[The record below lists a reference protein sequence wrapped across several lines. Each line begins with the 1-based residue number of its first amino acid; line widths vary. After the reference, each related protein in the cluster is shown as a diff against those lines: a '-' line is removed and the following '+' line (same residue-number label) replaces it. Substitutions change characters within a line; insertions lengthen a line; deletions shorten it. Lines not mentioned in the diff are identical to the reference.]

1 MAAGYFKIDQSET
14 RRDETA
20 PRLLWVDSVE
30 KGSYILGSAR
40 HLSICETVFSFYL
53 LSYGAISGFGCG
65 VPPLMQR
72 GHHNPSC
79 KTGRRFVGPRSPDV
93 FCQRLQVLHNSCEV
107 ELVARTGEP
116 PQAHALESM
125 VGLQVRK
132 AHLDLLALVA

>member
-93 FCQRLQVLHNSCEV
+93 FCQRLQ
-107 ELVARTGEP
+107 
-116 PQAHALESM
+116 
-125 VGLQVRK
+125 
-132 AHLDLLALVA
+132 

>member
-1 MAAGYFKIDQSET
+1 MLHFGPKSDVTTLPKRA
-14 RRDETA
+14 
-20 PRLLWVDSVE
+20 DSVE

-40 HLSICETVFSFYL
+40 HLSICETAFSFYL
-53 LSYGAISGFGCG
+53 LPYGAISGFGCG

-79 KTGRRFVGPRSPDV
+79 KTGRRFVRPRPPEML
-93 FCQRLQVLHNSCEV
+93 CHRLQVLHDGCEV

-125 VGLQVRK
+125 VGLQVRE